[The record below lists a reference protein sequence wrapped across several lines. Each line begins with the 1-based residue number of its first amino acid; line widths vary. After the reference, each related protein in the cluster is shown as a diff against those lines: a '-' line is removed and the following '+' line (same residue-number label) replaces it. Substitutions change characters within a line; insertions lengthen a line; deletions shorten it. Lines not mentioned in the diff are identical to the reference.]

1 MKQNELRGI
10 FIKINTFSQYFM
22 ATLNQKKKMFENY
35 QLDDNI
41 ENIVL
46 LRKSNFQKSVT
57 KFFSGI
63 RYHFHNTLCFTYINA
78 VTCVEN
84 ETLQGY
90 FNIFLF

>member
-41 ENIVL
+41 ENTEECDKI
-46 LRKSNFQKSVT
+46 
-57 KFFSGI
+57 FSGI

>member
-22 ATLNQKKKMFENY
+22 ATLNKTKKKMFENY

-46 LRKSNFQKSVT
+46 LRKS
-57 KFFSGI
+57 
-63 RYHFHNTLCFTYINA
+63 
-78 VTCVEN
+78 
-84 ETLQGY
+84 
-90 FNIFLF
+90 IFRRV

>member
-22 ATLNQKKKMFENY
+22 ATLNKKKKMFENY

-46 LRKSNFQKSVT
+46 LQKSNFQKSVT
-57 KFFSGI
+57 KKFSGI
-63 RYHFHNTLCFTYINA
+63 RYHFHNTI
-78 VTCVEN
+78 
-84 ETLQGY
+84 
-90 FNIFLF
+90 

>member
-1 MKQNELRGI
+1 MKGNFYKNKHFFSILYGN
-10 FIKINTFSQYFM
+10 IKQK
-22 ATLNQKKKMFENY
+22 KKKMFENY

-63 RYHFHNTLCFTYINA
+63 RYHFHNTI
-78 VTCVEN
+78 
-84 ETLQGY
+84 
-90 FNIFLF
+90 

>member
-22 ATLNQKKKMFENY
+22 ATLNQKKKIFENY

-63 RYHFHNTLCFTYINA
+63 RYHFHNTIYRVNA